1 MELEEVV
8 MVGIQRLS
16 FESLAAIVYIS
27 VLDNPDYSTIK
38 VAAKMPYLVCQKSE
52 IQLLLVSS
60 TKRISPGSPE
70 FRFLCVEA
78 CHLCS
83 H

>member
-16 FESLAAIVYIS
+16 FESLAAIIYIS

-38 VAAKMPYLVCQKSE
+38 VAAKMPYLVCQKCK
-52 IQLLLVSS
+52 IQLVRFHHQ
-60 TKRISPGSPE
+60 KKKKIPQDHRIFG
-70 FRFLCVEA
+70 FFV
-78 CHLCS
+78 
-83 H
+83 